1 VNVQVRAKAVEA
13 DYSDV
18 SLIVG
23 SVGVNETGTEMRLAI

>member
-1 VNVQVRAKAVEA
+1 MRAKAVEA

-23 SVGVNETGTEMRLAI
+23 SAEVNEIGTEMRLAI